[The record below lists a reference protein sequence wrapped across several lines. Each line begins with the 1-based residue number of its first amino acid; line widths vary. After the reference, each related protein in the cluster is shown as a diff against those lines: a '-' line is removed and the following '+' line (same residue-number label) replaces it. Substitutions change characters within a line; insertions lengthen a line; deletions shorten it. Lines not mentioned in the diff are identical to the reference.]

1 MQDVR
6 AVWPTLYL
14 VHPVNDLESRY
25 RRFPGVWP
33 PSRRMK
39 SSARPSSL
47 LSTIAYTRLPA
58 LELQAHELKKIAV
71 CMRAG
76 GGGFDQF
83 RMRLRVYCLAW
94 VYGSN
99 GAKKPRRDRVLWSR
113 THLIHDVRIYVV
125 RDEKYFSEF
134 RGKSVSSFLTAR
146 DGTRNFR
153 LNGEGS
159 VHPCWTSW
167 RTPFT
172 CSGHQRVKAQLR
184 KVRSQSN
191 QQCPN
196 LAILP
201 TCTQEVQ
208 AFAWRFREHGGPLAD
223 PC

>member
-1 MQDVR
+1 MQPVGTRKTRHDRTRQDRPRGRR
-6 AVWPTLYL
+6 AVGRHAPERGVRGGRADVVARVQW
-14 VHPVNDLESRY
+14 DLLPAQEGNGGSVERVGRCY
-25 RRFPGVWP
+25 ARVWWVGQQLRQVRRQARQHTFQ
-33 PSRRMK
+33 RRQARFERGGTDRKGFAKQGTRCRSLRLSGGKIYCLKRVK
-39 SSARPSSL
+39 SS
-47 LSTIAYTRLPA
+47 
-58 LELQAHELKKIAV
+58 
-71 CMRAG
+71 
-76 GGGFDQF
+76 
-83 RMRLRVYCLAW
+83 
-94 VYGSN
+94 
-99 GAKKPRRDRVLWSR
+99 SR
-113 THLIHDVRIYVV
+113 IPH
-125 RDEKYFSEF
+125 
-134 RGKSVSSFLTAR
+134 AR

-208 AFAWRFREHGGPLAD
+208 AFAWRFREHGGPFAD
-223 PC
+223 AC